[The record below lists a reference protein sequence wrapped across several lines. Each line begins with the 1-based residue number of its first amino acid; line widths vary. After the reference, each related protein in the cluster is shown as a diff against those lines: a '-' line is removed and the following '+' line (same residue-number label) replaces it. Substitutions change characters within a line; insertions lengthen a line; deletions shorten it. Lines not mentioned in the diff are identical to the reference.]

1 MVDLVRAGELLSRP
15 DLTAARERHLAS
27 RAELP
32 ASALRLQRGEV
43 AIPTV
48 FERPETGPRSRI
60 ARELP
65 ALRPKVRSMHTLAAA
80 GDSIWSDMFTFQIP
94 ATEKILRTIFVYT
107 AVALLIRLFGR
118 RILAQLNLSD
128 LVVVLLLSNV
138 VQNAIIGDDNSL
150 SGGLLGA
157 LTLVLVDYL
166 FDRVAFMIK
175 GSERFFDGK
184 PITVVE
190 DGQVD
195 SRKLRR
201 LGIRDGE
208 LRTVLHRLGADHPSE
223 VEYATLRPG
232 GAFDVALKRDEQD
245 ASTGELEAA
254 VRRIE
259 LRIDDRFEALEARI
273 TSSRE

>member
-1 MVDLVRAGELLSRP
+1 
-15 DLTAARERHLAS
+15 
-27 RAELP
+27 
-32 ASALRLQRGEV
+32 
-43 AIPTV
+43 
-48 FERPETGPRSRI
+48 
-60 ARELP
+60 
-65 ALRPKVRSMHTLAAA
+65 MHTLAAA
-80 GDSIWSDMFTFQIP
+80 GDPIWSDMFTFQIP

-107 AVALLIRLFGR
+107 ALALLIRLFGR

-138 VQNAIIGDDNSL
+138 VQNSIIGDDNSL

-259 LRIDDRFEALEARI
+259 LLIDDRFEALEARI

>member
-1 MVDLVRAGELLSRP
+1 
-15 DLTAARERHLAS
+15 
-27 RAELP
+27 
-32 ASALRLQRGEV
+32 
-43 AIPTV
+43 
-48 FERPETGPRSRI
+48 
-60 ARELP
+60 
-65 ALRPKVRSMHTLAAA
+65 MHTLAAA
-80 GDSIWSDMFTFQIP
+80 GDSIWSDMFSFQIP
-94 ATEKILRTIFVYT
+94 ATEKILRTILVYA

-157 LTLVLVDYL
+157 LTLVVVDYL

-184 PITVVE
+184 PITVVQ
-190 DGQVD
+190 DGHVD
-195 SRKLRR
+195 SGKLRR

-208 LRTVLHRLGADHPSE
+208 LRTVLHRLGADHASE

-232 GAFDVALKRDEQD
+232 GAFDMSLKRPEQN
-245 ASTGELEAA
+245 ANAGELDAA

-259 LRIDDRFEALEARI
+259 ARIDERFTALEARI
-273 TSSRE
+273 RSSQE

>member
-1 MVDLVRAGELLSRP
+1 
-15 DLTAARERHLAS
+15 
-27 RAELP
+27 
-32 ASALRLQRGEV
+32 
-43 AIPTV
+43 
-48 FERPETGPRSRI
+48 
-60 ARELP
+60 
-65 ALRPKVRSMHTLAAA
+65 MHTLAAA
-80 GDSIWSDMFTFQIP
+80 GDSIWSDMFAFQMP
-94 ATEKILRTIFVYT
+94 ATEKILRTVLVY
-107 AVALLIRLFGR
+107 AAIGLLIRLFGR

-157 LTLVLVDYL
+157 LTLVVVDYL

-184 PITVVE
+184 PITLVE
-190 DGQVD
+190 DGRVD
-195 SRKLRR
+195 SPRLRR

-208 LRTVLHRLGADHPSE
+208 LRTILHRLGADHAAE

-232 GAFDVALKRDEQD
+232 GAFDMALKRQEQN
-245 ASTGELEAA
+245 ANAGELEAA

-259 LRIDDRFEALEARI
+259 QRIDDRFASLEARI
-273 TSSRE
+273 TTSRE